1 VRKIVWLSHIFF
13 LLSKDKGIAMIGL
26 SMNQTNHTEE
36 NLFHPVDVDAW
47 QEMYHIRK
55 RYANLHPGGLSS
67 ADDLLT
73 TAFYPYIRNYQ
84 ILVAKKPE
92 SVKNQLRLLR
102 DGFVQL
108 TGYNDFPRPYICV
121 QYINFHVLSDMIN
134 QVKDRF
140 THGKP
145 EMFVL
150 WYDITDGMM
159 EILSG
164 LKGALEDIGTFE
176 GEMELLKNDPSGFTL
191 IDTSVTE
198 LKSQVNGRPISK
210 GVHIEEHQ
218 IPAFVLTGA
227 HMAQTF
233 YKILYPLTENL

>member
-1 VRKIVWLSHIFF
+1 MK
-13 LLSKDKGIAMIGL
+13 KKADKKHQL
-26 SMNQTNHTEE
+26 NQKEY
-36 NLFHPVDVDAW
+36 LFQPVDVDAW
-47 QEMYHIRK
+47 KELYHIRK
-55 RYANLHPGGLSS
+55 RYANLRTIGLSS
-67 ADDLLT
+67 SDDLLT
-73 TAFYPYIRNYQ
+73 TTFYPYIREYQ
-84 ILVAKKPE
+84 TLVAKKPE
-92 SVKNQLRLLR
+92 AVKQQLRLLR
-102 DGFVQL
+102 DSFVHM
-108 TGYNDFPRPYICV
+108 TGYNDFSRPYICV
-121 QYINFHVLSDMIN
+121 QYINFHVLSGMVN
-134 QVKDRF
+134 QVKERLKR
-140 THGKP
+140 GKP

-159 EILSG
+159 EILYG
-164 LKGALEDIGTFE
+164 LKGALEEIDTFE

>member
-1 VRKIVWLSHIFF
+1 MK
-13 LLSKDKGIAMIGL
+13 
-26 SMNQTNHTEE
+26 QTKKKEE
-36 NLFHPVDVDAW
+36 YLFQPVDLDAW
-47 QEMYHIRK
+47 QELYHNRK
-55 RYANLHPGGLSS
+55 RYADLRPLGLSS
-67 ADDLLT
+67 SDDLLT
-73 TAFYPYIRNYQ
+73 TTFYPYIRNYQ
-84 ILVAKKPE
+84 TLVAKKPE
-92 SVKNQLRLLR
+92 TVKNQLRLLR

-108 TGYNDFPRPYICV
+108 TGYNDFSRPYICV

-140 THGKP
+140 TLGKP

-159 EILSG
+159 EILYC
-164 LKGALEDIGTFE
+164 LKGALEEVDTFE

-198 LKSQVNGRPISK
+198 LKSQVNGRPISES
-210 GVHIEEHQ
+210 VHIEEHQ

-227 HMAQTF
+227 HMAQTY